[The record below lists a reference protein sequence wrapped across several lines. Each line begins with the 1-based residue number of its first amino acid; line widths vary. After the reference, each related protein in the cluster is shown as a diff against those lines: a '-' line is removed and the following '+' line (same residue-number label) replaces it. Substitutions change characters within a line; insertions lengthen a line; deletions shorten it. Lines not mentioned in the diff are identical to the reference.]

1 MPSSSRYHCQKQF
14 MRHFGKYI
22 VENLTF
28 EWLIISKAMITLC
41 SRIKGSWFNV
51 HVILNILIIYSSYGH
66 NFLSYMTCC
75 FFSVA
80 WHLNEGVFWSTL
92 RCWSIQHI
100 YYLVSCFDKRDKAL
114 VLLAPEVYITNFVFD
129 NRAIIDKLWYDLHVH
144 KIKSYNR
151 SKALI
156 KQRIKLWRDVNNL
169 ATSSH

>member
-1 MPSSSRYHCQKQF
+1 
-14 MRHFGKYI
+14 
-22 VENLTF
+22 
-28 EWLIISKAMITLC
+28 
-41 SRIKGSWFNV
+41 
-51 HVILNILIIYSSYGH
+51 
-66 NFLSYMTCC
+66 MTWC

-129 NRAIIDKLWYDLHVH
+129 NRAIIDKPWYDLHVH

-156 KQRIKLWRDVNNL
+156 KQKIKLWRDVDNL
-169 ATSSH
+169 ATSSHQKTHCDLKFICICKRTNFSFVKKSQKKRNNIY

>member
-1 MPSSSRYHCQKQF
+1 
-14 MRHFGKYI
+14 
-22 VENLTF
+22 
-28 EWLIISKAMITLC
+28 
-41 SRIKGSWFNV
+41 
-51 HVILNILIIYSSYGH
+51 
-66 NFLSYMTCC
+66 MTWC

-114 VLLAPEVYITNFVFD
+114 VLLAPEVYITNHVFD

-156 KQRIKLWRDVNNL
+156 KQKIKLWRDVDNL
-169 ATSSH
+169 ATSSHRKKLIVTSNLFLICKRTNFSFVKRISKKRNNIY

>member
-1 MPSSSRYHCQKQF
+1 
-14 MRHFGKYI
+14 
-22 VENLTF
+22 
-28 EWLIISKAMITLC
+28 
-41 SRIKGSWFNV
+41 
-51 HVILNILIIYSSYGH
+51 
-66 NFLSYMTCC
+66 MTWC

-114 VLLAPEVYITNFVFD
+114 LLLAPEVYITNFVFD
-129 NRAIIDKLWYDLHVH
+129 NRAFKDKLWYDLHVH

-156 KQRIKLWRDVNNL
+156 NKISNCEEMWTIWQRHHIKKTHCDLKFICICKRKKISFVKKSQKKKQYILG
-169 ATSSH
+169 